1 MPIEMGEAR
10 ETWGKDVVKLVE
22 DFANAMKR
30 EVKPF
35 YIVYACK
42 EDRPASEKLGKTV
55 FRQTLKAYYSRPP
68 AMLGILVWFVN
79 HPLGEFRFIPELS
92 APYDVPL
99 DPELLSD
106 KPSEAFESVAAKG
119 SKLKVLVS

>member
-1 MPIEMGEAR
+1 MAQEIGESR
-10 ETWGKDVVKLVE
+10 EAWGRDVVKLVE
-22 DFANAMKR
+22 DFANQMRK

-42 EDRPASEKLGKTV
+42 EDKQASAKLGKTV
-55 FRQTLKAYYSRPP
+55 FRQTVKAYYSRPP

-79 HPLGEFRFIPELS
+79 HPTGQFNFIPELS

-99 DPELLSD
+99 DASLLSD
-106 KPSEAFESVAAKG
+106 KAEDASDRVAQQAAK
-119 SKLKVLVS
+119 LNVLVS